1 MKSLYPILAI
11 LLCGLPLFAST
22 PAHEKPIKIQ
32 LRLSATATGAD
43 DSLRIQYYDPY
54 TLEYLPGPDGS
65 VNYYKLPA
73 KTDIAINASTVTI
86 VNMQMRETGY
96 FRYMFLMPGDEVSIQ
111 VDKNGIQV
119 SGPGSRTYDF
129 FYKELYPKFEQLALP
144 YRKSSANPASM
155 QEMKAWNKYLDKKSE
170 ILYQSIARYSSQYPS
185 PVWDV
190 VKASLVASIENERH
204 GKFFAI
210 CLDKQKYG
218 LTQSELK
225 KIYYS
230 EIYND
235 NLEWLLSSKKELPEL
250 EHLFR
255 VFAVIKAVEND
266 PDDPKNYAI
275 FNDHYSNYLSTFN
288 LVHDKT
294 KGRLRDQLKTY
305 FLFSRAAHGGNTKL
319 AVDLAEKIYPTLSY
333 PEYKPIIKKGLAAY
347 ALESSTGGMF
357 TDFLLLD
364 ENGNQIKG
372 ADYGDKIFLFH
383 FSERGQLEDNYFFQS
398 AYKKYG
404 RKKEIIFA
412 TVSGKDTFQEWQK
425 QARKAK
431 KDDNIHHWYAPHSG
445 DHLDLNI
452 LDKGPDSLQSM
463 LLYPKGGYH
472 ANIFAPYMYIKKFKI
487 SNTDSARLRFLDRY
501 FALGPNDRK
510 ISLNNKKNNPNDK
523 KIFLNDGPYVLYQH
537 DTAFVYNIFNTSAGI
552 DTLVNTKVP
561 EQTVYTNSGHH
572 FTVPIRD
579 AAVPPPALYQ
589 QPSKMLVLSDIE
601 GNFESFREFLVNH
614 KIIDTAYNWT
624 YGDGHLVITGD
635 MMDRGRE
642 VTQCLWLA
650 YSLEE
655 KAEKGGG
662 YVHFILGNHEIMNI
676 TGDYNYVSKDYFISA
691 RIFKRE
697 YSDLLSGQSVLG
709 QWLRSKNIMEK
720 IGDNLV
726 VHGGISAEV
735 NALELP
741 VVRLNELHHS
751 ILNSLPI
758 SSENKKPA
766 LTLTNSQ
773 VSPYWYRGYYNSSST
788 PEVELAIIDNTLQLY
803 KVKRIITGHTIV
815 QDIVSFF
822 DGKVINTDTHH
833 ASGDSEGLI
842 IEGTNLYRALFN
854 GNKEPL
860 Q

>member
-11 LLCGLPLFAST
+11 LLCGLPIFAST

-32 LRLSATATGAD
+32 LRLSATDAD

-54 TLEYLPGPDGS
+54 TLEYLPGTDGS
-65 VNYYKLPA
+65 VEYYKLPT
-73 KTDIAINASTVTI
+73 KKDLTINANSVTI
-86 VNMQMRETGY
+86 VNIQMEKGGY
-96 FRYMFLMPGDEVSIQ
+96 FRFMFLMPGDEVAIKA
-111 VDKNGIQV
+111 DKNGIQV

-129 FYKELYPKFEQLALP
+129 FYKELYPKFDQLALP
-144 YRKSSANPASM
+144 SPKKYADPTNIG
-155 QEMKAWNKYLDKKSE
+155 EMRAWNEYLDKKSK
-170 ILYQSIARYSSQYPS
+170 ILYQSIAQYSSEYPS
-185 PVWDV
+185 PVWDI
-190 VKASLVASIENERH
+190 VKAAMIASIENERH
-204 GKFFAI
+204 GKFFTVG
-210 CLDKQKYG
+210 LDKEKYG
-218 LTQSELK
+218 LTQVELK
-225 KIYYS
+225 KMYYS

-235 NLEWLLSSKKELPEL
+235 NLKWLLSSKKELPNL
-250 EHLFR
+250 EQLYR
-255 VFAVIKAVEND
+255 VFATINLVEND
-266 PDDPKNYAI
+266 IDDRENTALYEDP
-275 FNDHYSNYLSTFN
+275 YSNYLNIFDLIDST
-288 LVHDKT
+288 T
-294 KGRLRDQLKTY
+294 EGRLTDQLKTY

-319 AVDLAEKIYPTLSY
+319 AGDLAEKIYPTLSSS
-333 PEYKPIIKKGLAAY
+333 EYKSIIQKGLAAY
-347 ALESSTGGMF
+347 ALESSSGGMF

-372 ADYGDKIFLFH
+372 ADHGDKIFLFH
-383 FSERGQLEDNYFFQS
+383 FSERGKLADNHFFQS

-404 RKKEIIFA
+404 HKKEIIFA
-412 TVSGKDTFQEWQK
+412 AVSGKGTFEEWRK
-425 QARKAK
+425 QVRKMK
-431 KDDNIHHWYAPHSG
+431 KDANIHQWYAPHSG
-445 DHLDLNI
+445 DHRDLNI
-452 LDKGPDSLQSM
+452 LDKGPDSLLSM

-510 ISLNNKKNNPNDK
+510 ISSNDKKNNPNDK
-523 KIFLNDGPYVLYQH
+523 KLFLNDGPYVFYQN
-537 DTAFVYNIFNTSAGI
+537 DTAFVYNIRNASAAI

-561 EQTVYTNSGHH
+561 EQAVLTNSGHH
-572 FTVPIRD
+572 FTIPIRS

-589 QPSKMLVLSDIE
+589 QPSKMLVLSDLE
-601 GNFESFREFLVNH
+601 GNFESFREFLINH

-635 MMDRGRE
+635 MMDRGKE

-655 KAEKGGG
+655 KAEKAGG
-662 YVHFILGNHEIMNI
+662 YVHFILGNHEIMNM
-676 TGDYNYVSKDYFISA
+676 TGEYSYVSRDYFISA
-691 RIFKRE
+691 RMFKRE

-720 IGDNLV
+720 IGDNLI

-741 VVRLNELHHS
+741 VIRLNELHHS

-758 SSENKKPA
+758 SAENKKPA
-766 LTLTNSQ
+766 LTLANSQ
-773 VSPYWYRGYYNSSST
+773 VAPYWYRGYYNSSST